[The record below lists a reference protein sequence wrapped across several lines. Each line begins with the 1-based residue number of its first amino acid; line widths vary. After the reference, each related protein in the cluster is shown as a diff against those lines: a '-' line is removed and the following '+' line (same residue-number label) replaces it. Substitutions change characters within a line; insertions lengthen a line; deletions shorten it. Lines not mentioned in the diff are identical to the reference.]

1 MKIGILGAIIVS
13 LNLNLSAQH
22 MSSDPRMTNFI
33 NPEEKLLPEVND
45 SGNGVMFNNSF
56 HRELIFFNPDSSNAG
71 REVLSDLGVM
81 LKLTAKDFAHIYS
94 APTRINKRTALWTCG
109 LLAAGGVLYSA
120 DQEIYDALQR
130 NIDNKY
136 YKPINQIGE
145 FFEPMGYMGFT
156 NKYMFAGL
164 VLGYIARIEPLFNVS
179 FELLESYF
187 ITTALGKNAVN
198 IVVGRRGPGR
208 HLGARS
214 FEFNDGT
221 SFPSGH
227 SMNVMQ
233 VANILSHHIKYR
245 PFTIV
250 AYGAASSVLLQRIT
264 SDHHWPSDVYF
275 GALFGWIASEELL
288 RLNDARNIQ
297 LTPTSVAEGQGLGF
311 ILKYDF

>member
-1 MKIGILGAIIVS
+1 MKIGIMGAVILV
-13 LNLNLSAQH
+13 LNFNLSARQIC
-22 MSSDPRMTNFI
+22 DQKLINFV
-33 NPEEKLLPEVND
+33 NPEEKFIQDVND
-45 SGNGVMFNNSF
+45 SDIRVMSQNSF
-56 HRELIFFNPDSSNAG
+56 NKELIFNISDSSSAG
-71 REVLSDLGVM
+71 RNVLKDLGI
-81 LKLTAKDFAHIYS
+81 LIKITAKDFFHIYS
-94 APTRINKRTALWTCG
+94 APTRINRRTALWTGG
-109 LLAAGGVLYSA
+109 LLAVGGVLYSV
-120 DQEIYDALQR
+120 DHEIYDALQR

-136 YKPINQIGE
+136 YKPINQAGE

-164 VLGYIARIEPLFNVS
+164 VVGYVARIEPLFNVS

-208 HLGARS
+208 QMGARS

-233 VANILSHHIKYR
+233 VANILSHHIKYK
-245 PFTIV
+245 PFTIF
-250 AYGAASSVLLQRIT
+250 AYSAASSVLLQRIT

-275 GALFGWIASEELL
+275 GALFGWIASNELL
-288 RLNDARNIQ
+288 RLNDNRNIK
-297 LTPTSVAEGQGLGF
+297 LIPTSVANGQGLGF
-311 ILKYDF
+311 MMNYNF